1 MMEKTKNFVRSNVF
15 FFVVATACLLY
26 LARGL
31 VEIVETGKS
40 VPEILAD
47 GALSA
52 IFGFLVSKLL
62 SLQGLAKG
70 ESNQGVL
77 ATNKL
82 HGETVEGIAPYINHL
97 DEWCEEQSRQSLVMA
112 RTKILAEAG
121 IAYEDYCKGL
131 FPVIIAGETKWVPA
145 RELPRDKRRVIA
157 KARRVKLT
165 PLTASALTSDGGK
178 TRDPYDFG
186 PDKKGYER
194 RRDAKQWISKVVTGL
209 LFGYFGVKL
218 IENLSWSSLIWT
230 ALQVAVIVLMGMI
243 SYLNAYFFV
252 VDVDRH
258 RVIRKIDVLQKY
270 LAYAEVHYAVQ

>member
-1 MMEKTKNFVRSNVF
+1 MIEKTKNFVRSNVF
-15 FFVVATACLLY
+15 FLVVATACVLY
-26 LARGL
+26 LARGF
-31 VEIVETGKS
+31 VEIVETGKTI
-40 VPEILAD
+40 PEILAD

-70 ESNQGVL
+70 ESNEGVI
-77 ATNKL
+77 ATSKL
-82 HGETVEGIAPYINHL
+82 HGETVEKISPYINHL
-97 DEWCEEQSRQSLVMA
+97 DEWCDEQSGQALRMA
-112 RTKILAEAG
+112 RAKILAGEG
-121 IAYEDYCKGL
+121 ITYEDYLKGIYPIVREGETVMVSPKGL
-131 FPVIIAGETKWVPA
+131 
-145 RELPRDKRRVIA
+145 PRAKRRAIA
-157 KARRVKLT
+157 RARRVRLT

-178 TRDPYDFG
+178 SRDPYDFG
-186 PDKKGYER
+186 PDKKGYEM
-194 RRDAKQWISKVVTGL
+194 RRDARQWVSKAVTGL

-218 IENLSWSSLIWT
+218 IENWSWSSLIWT

-270 LAYAEVHYAVQ
+270 QAYAEVHYAVQ